1 MYKIST
7 VIGLSLALAACGG
20 RDRCTAPP
28 QIKPMTLSNMS
39 LTDKADALGVPPSQV
54 PDQPKTASSFNA
66 LIAGANDNARA
77 ESVYESY
84 LDRKNATLK
93 QTYCTENE
101 AYKARAMKDEMST
114 VAHAVM
120 ATCGGQDEA
129 AALAAV
135 LKYRNCAL
143 GH

>member
-1 MYKIST
+1 MTKTLAIL
-7 VIGLSLALAACGG
+7 GLSLVLTACGG

-28 QIKPMTLSNMS
+28 QFKPMTLSAMS

-54 PDQPKTASSFNA
+54 PDQPKSASSYNA
-66 LIAGANDNARA
+66 LIAGVNDNAQA
-77 ESVYESY
+77 ESVYESF
-84 LDRKNATLK
+84 LARKNAALK
-93 QTYCTENE
+93 QNYCIENE

-120 ATCGGQDEA
+120 ATCGGQDES

-143 GH
+143 GN

>member
-1 MYKIST
+1 MYKAP
-7 VIGLSLALAACGG
+7 VVLALSLVLTACGG

-28 QIKPMTLSNMS
+28 QPRPLTLSTMS

-54 PDQPKTASSFNA
+54 PDQPKSASSYNA

-84 LDRKNATLK
+84 LARKNAALK
-93 QTYCTENE
+93 QNYCTENE
-101 AYKARAMKDEMST
+101 AYKARGMKDEMST

-120 ATCGGQDEA
+120 ATCGGQDES